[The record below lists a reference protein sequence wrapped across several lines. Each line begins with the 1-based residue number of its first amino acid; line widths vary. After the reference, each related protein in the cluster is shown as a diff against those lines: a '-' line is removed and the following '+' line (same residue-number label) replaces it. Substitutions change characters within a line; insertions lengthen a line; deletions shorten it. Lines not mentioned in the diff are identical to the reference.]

1 MPLIAVSSGLG
12 DAEHRLRCHRRGM
25 DTENGRA
32 RSLAGLIQQLSQDVA
47 ALVRGE
53 LALATAELQQKAKR
67 FQTGIGMMVAAAVLV
82 VMALGALTAACVM
95 GLAEFMPGWLA
106 ALIVTLVLIV
116 IAAGLALAGKRSI
129 ERGSP
134 PLPNETIDAVKE
146 DVTWIRN
153 RARSG
158 IR

>member
-1 MPLIAVSSGLG
+1 
-12 DAEHRLRCHRRGM
+12 M
-25 DTENGRA
+25 DTENGRP
-32 RSLAGLIQQLSQDVA
+32 RSLGGLIQELSHDVT

-53 LALATAELQQKAKR
+53 VALATAELQQKAKR
-67 FQTGIGMMVAAAVLV
+67 FATGIGLMVAAAVLV

-106 ALIVTLVLIV
+106 AIIVTLVLVV

-129 ERGSP
+129 ERASP
-134 PLPNETIDAVKE
+134 PLPKETIEAVKE

-158 IR
+158 NR

>member
-1 MPLIAVSSGLG
+1 LFY
-12 DAEHRLRCHRRGM
+12 RGAAN
-25 DTENGRA
+25 TENGRA

-106 ALIVTLVLIV
+106 ALIVTLVLIL

-158 IR
+158 TR